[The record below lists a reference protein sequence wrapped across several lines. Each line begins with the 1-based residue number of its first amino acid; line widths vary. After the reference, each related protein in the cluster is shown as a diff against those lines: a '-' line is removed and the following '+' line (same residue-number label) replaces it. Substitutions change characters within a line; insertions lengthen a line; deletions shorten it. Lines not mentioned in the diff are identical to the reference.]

1 MLLKKFLFKNF
12 PVVVSVSLLALLG
25 GCYCFIPGV
34 EEWAREAYDV
44 LTSDD
49 EERVKEYVAQ
59 YGMWGPL
66 TIIVAM
72 AIQMFLFIVPNILL
86 MMIAIISYGP
96 VWGSLISLAG
106 VFCASSLGYLIGRKL
121 SPLTLRRFVSAKTQK
136 TIGEFIH
143 DYGVMAIMITRL
155 SSFSNDA
162 LSFVAGLL
170 GMRYRNYILSTLT
183 GISPLII
190 TLAIYGR
197 NGKIEKALIWVA
209 ILSLILLAAY
219 IIIDKRRKKRHHE
232 QVQDT

>member
-1 MLLKKFLFKNF
+1 VRFKKFLVNNL
-12 PVVVSVSLLALLG
+12 PIVVSVSLLTLLAA
-25 GCYCFIPGV
+25 CYFLIPGV
-34 EEWAREAYDV
+34 HEWTNETFDV

-66 TIIVAM
+66 AIIVAM

-96 VWGSLISLAG
+96 VWGSIISLTG
-106 VFCASSLGYLIGRKL
+106 VFCSSSLGYFIGRKL
-121 SPLTLRRFVSAKTQK
+121 SPLTLQRFVSKKTQEK
-136 TIGEFIH
+136 IGEFIK
-143 DYGVMAIMITRL
+143 DYGMMAIMITRL

-170 GMRYRNYILSTLT
+170 GMRYSVYILSTLV

-190 TLAIYGR
+190 TIAIYGH
-197 NGKIEKALIWVA
+197 NGKIENALIWVA
-209 ILSLILLAAY
+209 IASLVLLVVY
-219 IIIDKRRKKRHHE
+219 IVIDKRRKKKRRK
-232 QVQDT
+232 